1 MRILTILTL
10 SLAVAASA
18 TGQSTQSLSQDI
30 ESDVQKATE
39 ALAAQRKAIAGEK
52 IPIAK
57 KLGALQRSVQKLRS
71 EANRADRMRDSSSL
85 DLNALEADIKARQ
98 DEVDY
103 LNNLLVE
110 YLTSLESRLH
120 PAELPTHLDTLA
132 EAFRTVDN
140 PSLPQSEK
148 WDVLMNALEKGVE
161 HVDTNI
167 GGAILDGEAVADG
180 SLLEGRIILFGPSAF
195 FVSGDTSGILLEG
208 ETEVP
213 ILHSVGSNDGISEVA
228 ETGEGLLAVD
238 TTLGRAVAILETE
251 ESLMEHIQKGGI
263 WIYPILGFAFVATL
277 LSFFKLYENSRMSIG
292 KNIDIRPI
300 VAALKSGDTPSA
312 IQQAKQLPV
321 PANELIL
328 TGIDGAEESKEILEE
343 MLLERI
349 VTIQPRLERLLPFVQ
364 VTAAVAP
371 LLGLLGT
378 VTGMINTFKLITIF
392 GTGDARQLSGGIS
405 EALITTE
412 FGLIVAIPSLIA
424 FAILNRQAKSTL
436 ANLEKLAMSFVNG
449 VCATTRETK

>member
-1 MRILTILTL
+1 MRVFSLFLALFIAT
-10 SLAVAASA
+10 SLASGQNMGRISGDLESELKAS
-18 TGQSTQSLSQDI
+18 
-30 ESDVQKATE
+30 TE
-39 ALAAQRKAIAGEK
+39 ALASQRKEIAEEK
-52 IPIAK
+52 IPMAK
-57 KLGALQRSVQKLRS
+57 KLGALQRTVQKLRV
-71 EANRADRMRDSSSL
+71 EANRADRLRDSSSL
-85 DLNALEADIKARQ
+85 DLNSLEADIKARQ

-120 PAELPTHLDTLA
+120 PAELPKHLDTLA

-140 PSLPQSEK
+140 PTLPQSEK
-148 WDVLMNALEKGVE
+148 WNVLMDAINKGVE
-161 HVDTNI
+161 HVDENV
-167 GGAILDGEAVADG
+167 GGAILDGEAVVDG
-180 SLLEGRIILFGPSAF
+180 SLVQGKILLYGPSAF
-195 FVSGDTSGILLEG
+195 FASDAASGILLKG

-213 ILHSVGSNDGISEVA
+213 IVHAIGVSDGIADVTA
-228 ETGEGLLAVD
+228 DGEGLLAVD
-238 TTLGRAVAILETE
+238 TTLGRAVAIQETE
-251 ESLMEHIQKGGI
+251 ETMFEHIGKGGI
-263 WIYPILGFAFVATL
+263 WIYPILGFATIATL
-277 LSFFKLYENSRMSIG
+277 LSCFKLYENSRMSIG

-300 VAALKSGDTPSA
+300 VASLKSGDKA
-312 IQQAKQLPV
+312 QALQQAKALPV
-321 PANELIL
+321 PANELIE

-349 VTIQPRLERLLPFVQ
+349 VTIQPRLERLLPFIQ

-449 VCATTRETK
+449 VFATTKESK